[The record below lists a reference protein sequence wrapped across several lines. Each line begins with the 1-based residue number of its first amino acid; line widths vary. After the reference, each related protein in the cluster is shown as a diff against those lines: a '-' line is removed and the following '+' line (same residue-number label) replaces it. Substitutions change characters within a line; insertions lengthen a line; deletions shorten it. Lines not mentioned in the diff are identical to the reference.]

1 MKKYNFILFTIAALL
16 SLLVSAQSKKQKK
29 AAANKAAATN
39 IKTGA
44 ENMDEYIPML
54 KGKRIAIF
62 ANQTTVIGDKHLVDV
77 LLKSNIDIK
86 KIFSPEHGFRGD
98 ADAGE
103 HVNNSVDKETG
114 LPIISS
120 YGDHHKATA
129 EDLKEVDIL
138 VFDLQDVG
146 VRFYTYIN
154 SLQTFIESAIETDKP
169 ILVLDRPNP
178 NGFYVDGPVLEKGFE
193 SGVGHQPIPIVYGMT
208 IGEYAKMLLGEK
220 WLKANPTNAN
230 NNFSLTVVKCKNYTH
245 ASYYE
250 PPVKPSP
257 NLPNI
262 QSILLYPSICF
273 FEGTDVSLGR
283 GTEKP
288 FQIYGSPNFP
298 NNLYAFTPVSAA
310 GAKTPP
316 LMNKKCFGYDLSTIN
331 IDITKKENQQIN
343 LSYVINAYKLFPNK
357 DSFFLIPKKGNPST
371 SDYFF
376 NKLTGNDNLMYQ
388 IMNNKTEA
396 EIRKSWEP
404 KLEAFKKIRAKYL
417 LYP

>member
-1 MKKYNFILFTIAALL
+1 MKKYQFLFAMA
-16 SLLVSAQSKKQKK
+16 LLVSVSILAQSKKQKK
-29 AAANKAAATN
+29 IAANKMATSN

-44 ENMDEYIPML
+44 ENMDEYLPML
-54 KGKRIAIF
+54 KGRRVAVF
-62 ANQTTVIGDKHLVDV
+62 ANQTSVVGDKHLVDV
-77 LLKSNIDIK
+77 LLKANVDIK

-103 HVNNSVDKETG
+103 HVGNTIDKATK
-114 LPIISS
+114 LPIISL

-129 EDLKEVDIL
+129 EDLKDVDIL

-146 VRFYTYIN
+146 CRFYTYIN

-169 ILVLDRPNP
+169 IIVLDRPNP

-193 SGVGHQPIPIVYGMT
+193 SGVGQQPVPIVYGMT

-220 WLKANPTNAN
+220 WLKVNATPAN
-230 NNFSLTVVKCKNYTH
+230 NNFKLTVIKCENYTH
-245 ASYYE
+245 STYYE

-273 FEGTDVSLGR
+273 FEGTNVSLGR
-283 GTEKP
+283 GTDKP

-298 NNLYAFTPVSAA
+298 TNLYTFTPVSTI
-310 GAKTPP
+310 GAKSPP
-316 LMNKKCFGYDLSTIN
+316 LMNKKCYGYDLSSPV
-331 IDITKKENQQIN
+331 IDITKKENHQIN
-343 LSYVINAYKLFPNK
+343 LSYLINAYKLFPNK

-376 NKLTGNDNLMYQ
+376 NKLSGNENLMYQ